1 MCQTVSGGPVVPV
14 QIHTRTG
21 IWTDFMGRDQ
31 TEANPDHPIH
41 VARLARAIPDLK
53 IVLCHAGFP
62 HWWQVAAEAV
72 ADMENCVLDV
82 SNWNEMLH
90 EQSDVI
96 ARLATWRRIVG
107 AGRILFA
114 SDQVSGQRFTGERSN
129 PPGWR
134 FSAICPRGRLRQAT
148 GSPVRKP
155 R

>member
-1 MCQTVSGGPVVPV
+1 
-14 QIHTRTG
+14 
-21 IWTDFMGRDQ
+21 MGRDQ